1 VSSAADGLQFHPRLG
16 FVLPR
21 DVRPIFPSWLAL
33 SPLPALSALPVLP
46 ALILLLGMIGLP
58 DAARAQAFPLL
69 TPDGR
74 PNVQAAQAVVMD
86 ARTGDRIYGKSA
98 DQVAP
103 IASTGKIFVAMVVRE
118 RGLDL
123 HALTEITR
131 VDHSYATG
139 GARTRLELRH
149 KFRNIDLLRAMLI
162 ASDNRA
168 PTALARAVGLSPEQL
183 VAAMN
188 HKARQLELAHTR
200 FTDPSGLRGNVSTA
214 REMAL
219 ALGAALADPVLAE
232 ILSTREVTIRS
243 VHSRPQNIYYRNTNI
258 ALHSDRFQ
266 VLGGKTGYTTAAGYC
281 LLIAAR
287 IGARQVLMVFLGE
300 EHERTRFGDFD
311 RVAQWMTAPGSRAAP
326 ARSPVASGMTPSTAG
341 AGEP

>member
-1 VSSAADGLQFHPRLG
+1 M
-16 FVLPR
+16 
-21 DVRPIFPSWLAL
+21 RPVFPSW
-33 SPLPALSALPVLP
+33 PALP
-46 ALILLLGMIGLP
+46 ALIVFLGVIGLV
-58 DAARAQAFPLL
+58 DAAFAQAFPAL
-69 TPDGR
+69 TADGR
-74 PNVQAAQAVVMD
+74 PNVQAAHAVVMD
-86 ARTGDRIYGKSA
+86 ARTGERIYDKDA
-98 DQVAP
+98 DQVVP

-123 HALTEITR
+123 QALTEITR

-188 HKARQLELAHTR
+188 HKARQLDLAHTR

-232 ILSTREVTIRS
+232 ILRTREVTVRS
-243 VHSRPQNIYYRNTNI
+243 VHSRPQSIHYRNTNV

-266 VLGGKTGYTTAAGYC
+266 VLGGKTGYTSAAGYC

-287 IGARQVLMVFLGE
+287 VGSRQVLMVFLGE
-300 EHERTRFGDFD
+300 KHERTRFGDFD
-311 RVAQWMTAPGSRAAP
+311 RVVQWMMAPGSRAAP
-326 ARSPVASGMTPSTAG
+326 ARPPVASGIGTSAAG